1 MEQSIEKKSDFG
13 AEHGGNMAP
22 KMRTRTATDI
32 TIVTIVI
39 ISAIAIITTAATT
52 ITNHTSRIR
61 SHFDSK

>member
-1 MEQSIEKKSDFG
+1 VEQSIEKKSDFG

-22 KMRTRTATDI
+22 KVRTRTATDI
-32 TIVTIVI
+32 TIATII
-39 ISAIAIITTAATT
+39 T